1 MIIEIDILWR
11 ISLPVLSGFE
21 KIEPRPWGLQGIF
34 LELMTE
40 IGSLGRVITK
50 WENYRFGKKSRH
62 DMADELSDIL
72 FVLIKLVKEANIV
85 LPERLPVEVVT
96 SPENSFFQLMGFA
109 VKLYCAKYEK
119 PQDLKEYY
127 FPIVCDMIS
136 LVGGV
141 AKYYGIDLETAH
153 EEEMRLATLWQRTFF
168 NKKGKK
174 KRWFGFVRKKW
185 FLLHEWL
192 HRKFLDRVYLGGTHE
207 RMSYKPRNC

>member
-1 MIIEIDILWR
+1 MIIEMDTLWHM
-11 ISLPVLSGFE
+11 SLPVLSGFE
-21 KIEPRPWGLQGIF
+21 RIEPRPWGLKGIF

-72 FVLIKLVKEANIV
+72 FVLIKLVKEAEIF
-85 LPERLPVEVVT
+85 LPERLHVEIIT
-96 SPENSFFQLMGFA
+96 SPEDSFFRLMGLA
-109 VKLYCAKYEK
+109 LKLYCAKDEK
-119 PQDLKEYY
+119 QEVLKEYY
-127 FPIVCDMIS
+127 LPIVCDMIS

-141 AKYYGIDLETAH
+141 AKNYGIDLETAH

-174 KRWFGFVRKKW
+174 KIWFAFARKKW

-192 HRKFLDRVYLGGTHE
+192 HRKYLDRVY
-207 RMSYKPRNC
+207 RRNI